1 MDIYFALQSDADG
14 TPMTGQAANVTV
26 YLSIDGA
33 AFTASTNAAAEI
45 GRGAYKVTLTSA
57 ETAFQTLLY
66 APVCTGAQS
75 NIYQLDAAPV
85 MPTVPTAADNAT
97 AVWGAQTKEVT
108 IATAQADT
116 FATATA
122 VANIAT
128 AAGAIK
134 AKTDNLPQ
142 SPAAVGSEMAL
153 TSAAIS
159 AVQNGLATSSELS
172 ALETHGD
179 SSWATATGFA
189 TSSDLSGLSTFNAA
203 TDTVTINST
212 QAAGMAT
219 ATGFATPSDIPSA
232 SDNASAVW
240 SANSRT
246 LTESALTAADVWSY
260 TTRTITDSPDIQ
272 AELTTYGAAKTSDIP
287 TTQDIWEYSDRE
299 LTSEISVEISSE
311 NIADITESVWNA
323 EDRTLTDLTPKP
335 NQKNIVCT
343 PSNVINA
350 YGIPRLEN
358 WTNETAGTQAF
369 DDKINT
375 YITLAKEKMATDLNN
390 HINAAIAYI
399 GADNITELCAWL
411 TGYNLYQD
419 DESTDTDSLPE
430 TRYNQY
436 LEQIH
441 RIMENI

>member
-1 MDIYFALQSDADG
+1 MDITFTLQSITDG
-14 TPMTGQAANVTV
+14 SLITGATGITV
-26 YLSIDGA
+26 YISKDGGSFA
-33 AFTASTNAAAEI
+33 ATTNAAAEV

-57 ETAFQTLLY
+57 EAAFSTLIY

-75 NIYQLDAAPV
+75 NIYQLDAAPA
-85 MPTVPTAADNAT
+85 VPTAADNAT
-97 AVWGAQTKEVT
+97 AVWGALTKEVT

-116 FATATA
+116 FATASS

-128 AAGAIK
+128 VAAAIK
-134 AKTDNLPQ
+134 AKTDNLPT

-153 TSAAIS
+153 TSAAVS
-159 AVQNGLATSSELS
+159 AVQNGLSTFNASTDTVTLNATEDGTLTAIKTKVDTLTNTDLTGIATSTDVSNAQTAIIARGNEAWL
-172 ALETHGD
+172 
-179 SSWATATGFA
+179 TATGF
-189 TSSDLSGLSTFNAA
+189 TVPGDLSGLA
-203 TDTVTINST
+203 TTEGLVYNLNLLT
-212 QAAGMAT
+212 QHGNTYWVT
-219 ATGFATPSDIPSA
+219 ATGFATPSDIPS
-232 SDNASAVW
+232 
-240 SANSRT
+240 
-246 LTESALTAADVWSY
+246 
-260 TTRTITDSPDIQ
+260 
-272 AELTTYGAAKTSDIP
+272 
-287 TTQDIWEYSDRE
+287 TQDIWEYPDRE
-299 LTSEISVEISSE
+299 LTSEISVDISAQ
-311 NIADITESVWNA
+311 NIADITESVWEA
-323 EDRTLTDLTPKP
+323 PDRTLTDMKPKP
-335 NQKNIVCT
+335 NQKNITCT

-350 YGIPRLEN
+350 YGVPRLEN

-375 YITLAKEKMATDLNN
+375 YITLAKEKMTTDLNN

>member
-1 MDIYFALQSDADG
+1 MDITFTLQSLSDG
-14 TPMTGQAANVTV
+14 SLLTGQASNTTV

-33 AFTASTNAAAEI
+33 AFSASTNAAQEI
-45 GRGAYKVTLTSA
+45 GRGLYKVTLTNA
-57 ETAFQTLLY
+57 ESEFSTLYYQPVCSGAQTNLWSY
-66 APVCTGAQS
+66 DAPVT
-75 NIYQLDAAPV
+75 
-85 MPTVPTAADNAT
+85 MPTVPTAADNAQ
-97 AVWGAQTKEVT
+97 AVWGAQTKIVNIDST
-108 IATAQADT
+108 QAST
-116 FATATA
+116 L
-122 VANIAT
+122 AT
-128 AAGAIK
+128 AAALTTVGDNVTAVK
-134 AKTDNLPQ
+134 AKTDNLPAI
-142 SPAAVGSEMAL
+142 PAAVGSEMAL

-179 SSWATATGFA
+179 SYWHTASTAGLATGQGLENLATYGDSHWATATGFA
-189 TSSDLSGLSTFNAA
+189 TPANVTDAVTALETYGDGKWQTADVSDLATSSELATAETNIVSAMPDISGL
-203 TDTVTINST
+203 
-212 QAAGMAT
+212 
-219 ATGFATPSDIPSA
+219 P
-232 SDNASAVW
+232 
-240 SANSRT
+240 
-246 LTESALTAADVWSY
+246 TAADVWEY
-260 TTRTITDSPDIQ
+260 TDRT
-272 AELTTYGAAKTSDIP
+272 LT
-287 TTQDIWEYSDRE
+287 E
-299 LTSEISVEISSE
+299 EISVEISSE

-323 EDRTLTDLTPKP
+323 DDRTLTDLTPKP

-375 YITLAKEKMATDLNN
+375 YITLAKEKMTTDLNN